1 MAYMKHAALGN
12 KHVKDEEVAK
22 LEAEGWVK
30 WPRTKE
36 QKMARPIGFH
46 RDSFALAAPPIAV
59 HAPVVQPLT
68 TDEFIQEVVA
78 VAKRKPGRPRKG

>member
-1 MAYMKHAALGN
+1 MAYVKHAALGN

-36 QKMARPIGFH
+36 QKTGLTPA
-46 RDSFALAAPPIAV
+46 
-59 HAPVVQPLT
+59 VVQPLT